1 MISVDDRVRKCFH
14 MGMLGIVQ
22 SGPGEALQQAL
33 SRIRARNG
41 SALRTLLVA
50 NGDESERKGVVSRLS
65 TDGIDVAAM
74 VESGKEALEALRGSQ
89 FDCVVANARLPD
101 MSSGELLK
109 KFAKNERAASVPV
122 VIYGADGPAGTDS
135 DEMRGL
141 AEIVLVKSVS
151 SRDSVLEETRQFLQE
166 TAANRAEK
174 KQTAPLTLQK
184 AFTHRLSGRKVL
196 IVDDDVRNIFALA
209 GALEQYGM
217 IVLSAENGRNAIDL
231 LQQNPDSDA
240 VLMDIMMP
248 EFDGYDTIRAIRGLA
263 PFQRLPI
270 IAITA
275 RAMLGDRE
283 KCMEAGASDYIAK
296 PIDIQQL
303 LSMLECWLAE

>member
-1 MISVDDRVRKCFH
+1 
-14 MGMLGIVQ
+14 
-22 SGPGEALQQAL
+22 
-33 SRIRARNG
+33 
-41 SALRTLLVA
+41 LLVA

-109 KFAKNERAASVPV
+109 KFAKNERAAGVPV
-122 VIYGADGPAGTDS
+122 VIYGADGTADTDL
-135 DEMRGL
+135 DEMQGL
-141 AEIVLVKSVS
+141 AEIVLVNSVS

-166 TAANRAEK
+166 TAANRVQK
-174 KQTAPLTLQK
+174 KRTAPFARQE
-184 AFTHRLSGRKVL
+184 AFAHRLSGRKVL

-248 EFDGYDTIRAIRGLA
+248 EFDGYDTIRAIRGLD

-303 LSMLECWLAE
+303 LSMLECWLAD

>member
-1 MISVDDRVRKCFH
+1 
-14 MGMLGIVQ
+14 
-22 SGPGEALQQAL
+22 
-33 SRIRARNG
+33 
-41 SALRTLLVA
+41 
-50 NGDESERKGVVSRLS
+50 
-65 TDGIDVAAM
+65 
-74 VESGKEALEALRGSQ
+74 
-89 FDCVVANARLPD
+89 
-101 MSSGELLK
+101 
-109 KFAKNERAASVPV
+109 
-122 VIYGADGPAGTDS
+122 
-135 DEMRGL
+135 MRGL